1 MMNWILHFYKNF
13 VRFYINDLVI
23 FLKILNDHKWHL
35 NTIWFLF
42 NEIEISLNR
51 VKTYL
56 DYSSI
61 ILLEQWVDRFDMTIS
76 EKQIAII
83 QEIEFLKNLKDLEIY
98 LDFTEWL
105 WQYISYYAQ
114 LIKSLQQ
121 RKIILLQND
130 LIKEKSRKKYSK
142 KTQIAD
148 SSILEYE
155 VFKVI

>member
-1 MMNWILHFYKNF
+1 MNWILCFYKNF
-13 VRFYINDLVI
+13 IRFYIDDLII
-23 FLKILNDHKWHL
+23 FSKILNDHKWHL